1 VGQALFL
8 SPRTV
13 GRNLST
19 AIRKL
24 GVSTRTAAAMAA
36 AEAGLIPVDADLSA
50 APVSRSNYWV
60 IWTLAHAPFLGG
72 FWPL

>member
-13 GRNLST
+13 GRHLST
-19 AIRKL
+19 AMRKL

-50 APVSRSNYWV
+50 ARVSRSNYWV